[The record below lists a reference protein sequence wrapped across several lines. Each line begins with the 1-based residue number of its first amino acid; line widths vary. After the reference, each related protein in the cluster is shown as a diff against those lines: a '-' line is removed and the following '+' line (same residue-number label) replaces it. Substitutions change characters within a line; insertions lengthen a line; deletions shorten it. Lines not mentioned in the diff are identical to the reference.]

1 MVSFMLQP
9 LNPQGNEGAILELI
23 FTMFLLLAVI
33 SVGLSTK
40 PHEKKIRL
48 LWDTRFHSG
57 ENDDDVLL
65 GSGAA

>member
-48 LWDTRFHSG
+48 L
-57 ENDDDVLL
+57 
-65 GSGAA
+65 